1 MNTYIKDISIAFL
14 GGSIALFLQWYIIR
28 LERLKIRRSVLY
40 NILEVYSNLLRIERI
55 GNLDTLLKD
64 VYTKMGIPENEI
76 DSITPIFKNQLTE
89 ILFDDIVNEL
99 NEQSLHYKD
108 AIKELAKDKP
118 ILAFEISHHASYL
131 QIATE
136 NLDRFISNFKTEIT
150 AENQIEFE
158 KIIRDI
164 LKENLISENINEI
177 RKSIL
182 RISCSI
188 SPFYYYTTRK
198 KIKFL
203 SNKKSYGNE
212 LEKYMN
218 DIIEMFRNAE
228 KQGNF

>member
-150 AENQIEFE
+150 EENQIEFE

>member
-150 AENQIEFE
+150 EENQIEFE

-218 DIIEMFRNAE
+218 DIICISHYLI
-228 KQGNF
+228 

>member
-64 VYTKMGIPENEI
+64 VYIKMGIPENEI

-131 QIATE
+131 QIATD

-150 AENQIEFE
+150 EENQIEFE

-188 SPFYYYTTRK
+188 SPFHYYTTRK
-198 KIKFL
+198 KINFL

>member
-64 VYTKMGIPENEI
+64 VYTKMGIPASEFE
-76 DSITPIFKNQLTE
+76 SITPLFKNQLTE
-89 ILFDDIVNEL
+89 ILFDDIITEL

-150 AENQIEFE
+150 EENQIEFE

-218 DIIEMFRNAE
+218 DIVEMFRNAE

>member
-1 MNTYIKDISIAFL
+1 MGVYEINRDLYSVQLNTINKKYNSISILRLGAIVFFLGCMYYYIKNGEAVFIVL
-14 GGSIALFLQWYIIR
+14 
-28 LERLKIRRSVLY
+28 SVLFF
-40 NILEVYSNLLRIERI
+40 
-55 GNLDTLLKD
+55 
-64 VYTKMGIPENEI
+64 GIFIVLMRFHSKLVFQKQIKQALIQINENEI

-150 AENQIEFE
+150 EENQIEFE

-164 LKENLISENINEI
+164 LKENLLKDFSA
-177 RKSIL
+177 RDCK
-182 RISCSI
+182 
-188 SPFYYYTTRK
+188 YY
-198 KIKFL
+198 F
-203 SNKKSYGNE
+203 
-212 LEKYMN
+212 
-218 DIIEMFRNAE
+218 
-228 KQGNF
+228 

>member
-55 GNLDTLLKD
+55 GNWDTLLKD

-150 AENQIEFE
+150 EENQIEFE